1 MRKPHKGL
9 LRPSHGFVS
18 IVKNKT
24 PGKSSSAF
32 MYAPRGRCKQ
42 MLSIHRVYL
51 RVETQIQVTKFQPH
65 EQRYRVNRY

>member
-1 MRKPHKGL
+1 MKEPHKGL
-9 LRPSHGFVS
+9 LYVVIKRKRRENH
-18 IVKNKT
+18 
-24 PGKSSSAF
+24 SSAF